1 MGKFPKTRIL
11 VVEDEPSLQKTVRQ
25 HLARRG
31 FDVEAANDSQA
42 AIELL
47 KRSVP
52 DIVCLDLHLPRESG
66 YEVCETIR
74 NELKLD
80 VRIVLMGAGSSPE
93 ERAYAEEAGADRYLT
108 KPFTMNQL
116 DEEVDYLL
124 DLPSKTAQRA

>member
-1 MGKFPKTRIL
+1 M
-11 VVEDEPSLQKTVRQ
+11 VEDEPSLQKTVRQ

-31 FDVEAANDSQA
+31 FVVDAANDSKA
-42 AIELL
+42 ALELL
-47 KRSVP
+47 KKSVP
-52 DIVCLDLHLPRESG
+52 DVVCLDLHLPRESG

-116 DEEVDYLL
+116 DELVDALL
-124 DLPSKTAQRA
+124 GLDTQPQKAAP